1 MFSCVIALFMCRKR
15 KPRKNTTKGWF
26 PKEASNS
33 TLEQP
38 TTPPSENVDAPSPTY
53 EDMGYSSPP
62 SKKQAVLK
70 KLTPK
75 KNISRD
81 SLP

>member
-1 MFSCVIALFMCRKR
+1 MCRKR

-33 TLEQP
+33 TPEQP
-38 TTPPSENVDAPSPTY
+38 TTPPSENVDALSPTY

-62 SKKQAVLK
+62 SKKQPVLK
-70 KLTPK
+70 KLTSK
-75 KNISRD
+75 KNISRY